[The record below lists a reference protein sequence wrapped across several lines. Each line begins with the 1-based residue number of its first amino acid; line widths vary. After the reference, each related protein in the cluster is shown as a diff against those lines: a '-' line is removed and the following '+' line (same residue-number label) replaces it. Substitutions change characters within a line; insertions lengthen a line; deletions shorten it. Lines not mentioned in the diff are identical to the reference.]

1 MSIRHSQTQ
10 QLNPINANGR
20 HEGLALAS
28 EISKLKIEIH
38 NILLENIPL
47 HYVNWL

>member
-28 EISKLKIEIH
+28 EISKLKIE
-38 NILLENIPL
+38 NSQYFTRKYTTSLC
-47 HYVNWL
+47 